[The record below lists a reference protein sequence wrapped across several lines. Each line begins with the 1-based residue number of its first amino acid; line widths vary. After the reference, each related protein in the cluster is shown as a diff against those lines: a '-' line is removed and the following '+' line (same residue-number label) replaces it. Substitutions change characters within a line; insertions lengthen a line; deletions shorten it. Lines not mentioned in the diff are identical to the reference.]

1 MKTPNSRIDN
11 CMFKI
16 DWLQVG
22 LRLPLIEDETI
33 HTYDRLWWQICTAW
47 EWIEHLYPDAVD
59 FIKSNVRIA
68 RYKLVYE
75 AVDPYGE
82 TILTIAAN
90 REDEPVQ
97 IRITGN
103 KHDYAIRLLSDVR
116 FLTFEHK
123 SFNDVTVN
131 DDPLHQYI
139 NKRYGRE
146 VEQFPSMYVQRVDL
160 AFDFMDSSMTFDAAV
175 SLIKSINEKPE
186 LPTPFKISTAGDWL
200 TKKDGRTLYFGS
212 RKSDAMIR
220 LYEKSKQLQLHE
232 GEDFHRLEFEFKP
245 NSVSN
250 PIKGWQSIFKEKLYN
265 FFYPKTAEHT
275 TEIFQVSSVS
285 THVAN
290 IFSNLKLAPYVKT
303 MKKETTDI
311 KAVAHML
318 YQYAA
323 RVQGIK
329 EHTPLDLNK
338 MFSDVHDMKQDGA
351 ESKDILKYVYDIVNA

>member
-1 MKTPNSRIDN
+1 MNTPKSRIDN

-22 LRLPLIEDETI
+22 LRLPPIEDETI

-47 EWIEHLYPDAVD
+47 EWIEHLYPESVD
-59 FIKSNVRIA
+59 FIKSHVRIP

-75 AVDPYGE
+75 AIDSYGE

-90 REDEPVQ
+90 KEDEPVQ
-97 IRITGN
+97 IRVTGN
-103 KHDYAIRLLSDVR
+103 KHDYALRLLNDSR

-123 SFNDVTVN
+123 EFKDHTEEK
-131 DDPLHQYI
+131 DKLLKYI
-139 NKRYGRE
+139 NKRYGRD
-146 VEQFPSMYVQRVDL
+146 VEKFPTMYVQRVDL
-160 AFDFMDSSMTFDAAV
+160 AFDFMDSSMPFDTAV
-175 SLIKSINEKPE
+175 ALIKSINDKPE
-186 LPTPFKISTAGDWL
+186 LPTPFKIATAGDWL

-232 GEDFHRLEFEFKP
+232 GEAFHRLEFEFKP
-245 NSVSN
+245 NAVSN
-250 PIKGWQSIFKEKLYN
+250 PIKGWQSMFKEKLYN
-265 FFYPKTAEHT
+265 FFNPKNAEHT

-290 IFSNLKLAPYVKT
+290 IFSNLKLTPYTKT
-303 MKKETTDI
+303 MKKETTDV

-329 EHTPLDLNK
+329 EHTELDLNK
-338 MFSDVHDMKQDGA
+338 MFSHVHDMKQDGA
-351 ESKDILKYVYDIVNA
+351 EPKDVLKYVYDLVNA